1 MTNTRKLTTMAIL
14 TALSVCFVALIHFP
28 IFPAVAFLEY
38 DPADIPILICG
49 FAFGPAAGFI
59 VTLIAAFIQGFT
71 VSAQSGIYGIIMHI
85 VATGAYVLSSSLFYR
100 KHKTKKMA
108 AVAIGI
114 GTLTMVVCMFFANL
128 VITPYFL
135 MGAVNSGTPCSRSCR
150 SSCFSILSKRAPTAR
165 SRSLSISASS
175 TCSSKTK
182 KPRISL
188 HDRGLFPPVCRRAA
202 ADH

>member
-49 FAFGPAAGFI
+49 FAFGPVAGLV

-135 MGAVNSGTPCSRSCR
+135 MGAVNSGTVSAVLSLMP
-150 SSCFSILSKRAPTAR
+150 FILLFNLIKAGANGAITFFIYKRV
-165 SRSLSISASS
+165 
-175 TCSSKTK
+175 K
-182 KPRISL
+182 
-188 HDRGLFPPVCRRAA
+188 HLFFK
-202 ADH
+202 D

>member
-49 FAFGPAAGFI
+49 FAFGPAA
-59 VTLIAAFIQGFT
+59 AFIQGFT

-114 GTLTMVVCMFFANL
+114 CTLTMVVCMFFANL

-135 MGAVNSGTPCSRSCR
+135 MGAVNSGTVSAVLSLMP
-150 SSCFSILSKRAPTAR
+150 FILLFNLIKAGANGAITFFIYKRV
-165 SRSLSISASS
+165 
-175 TCSSKTK
+175 K
-182 KPRISL
+182 
-188 HDRGLFPPVCRRAA
+188 HLFFK
-202 ADH
+202 D

>member
-85 VATGAYVLSSSLFYR
+85 VATGA
-100 KHKTKKMA
+100 
-108 AVAIGI
+108 
-114 GTLTMVVCMFFANL
+114 
-128 VITPYFL
+128 
-135 MGAVNSGTPCSRSCR
+135 
-150 SSCFSILSKRAPTAR
+150 
-165 SRSLSISASS
+165 
-175 TCSSKTK
+175 
-182 KPRISL
+182 
-188 HDRGLFPPVCRRAA
+188 
-202 ADH
+202 

>member
-49 FAFGPAAGFI
+49 FAFGPVAGLV

-85 VATGAYVLSSSLFYR
+85 VATGAYVLSSGLFYR

-128 VITPYFL
+128 VITPYFM
-135 MGAVNSGTPCSRSCR
+135 MGAVNNATVSAVLSLMP
-150 SSCFSILSKRAPTAR
+150 FILLFNLIKAGANGAITFFIYKRV
-165 SRSLSISASS
+165 
-175 TCSSKTK
+175 K
-182 KPRISL
+182 
-188 HDRGLFPPVCRRAA
+188 HLFFK
-202 ADH
+202 D

>member
-38 DPADIPILICG
+38 DPADIPILICS

-59 VTLIAAFIQGFT
+59 VTVIAAFIQGFT

-85 VATGAYVLSSSLFYR
+85 IATGAYVLASGLFYR

-108 AVAIGI
+108 AVAILI
-114 GTLTMVVCMFFANL
+114 GTAAMVVCMFFANL
-128 VITPYFL
+128 VITPYFM
-135 MGAVNSGTPCSRSCR
+135 MGAVNGATVSAVLSLMP
-150 SSCFSILSKRAPTAR
+150 FILLFNLIKAGVNGAVTFFLYKRV
-165 SRSLSISASS
+165 
-175 TCSSKTK
+175 K
-182 KPRISL
+182 
-188 HDRGLFPPVCRRAA
+188 HLFFK
-202 ADH
+202 D

>member
-59 VTLIAAFIQGFT
+59 VTLI
-71 VSAQSGIYGIIMHI
+71 I

-135 MGAVNSGTPCSRSCR
+135 MGAVNSGTVSAVLSLMP
-150 SSCFSILSKRAPTAR
+150 FILLFNLIKAGANGAITFFIYKRV
-165 SRSLSISASS
+165 
-175 TCSSKTK
+175 K
-182 KPRISL
+182 
-188 HDRGLFPPVCRRAA
+188 HLFFK
-202 ADH
+202 D

>member
-1 MTNTRKLTTMAIL
+1 MTNTRKLTTMATL

-59 VTLIAAFIQGFT
+59 VTL
-71 VSAQSGIYGIIMHI
+71 SAQSGIYGIIMHI

-135 MGAVNSGTPCSRSCR
+135 MGAVNSGTVSAVLSLMP
-150 SSCFSILSKRAPTAR
+150 FILLFNLIKAGANGAITFFIYKRV
-165 SRSLSISASS
+165 
-175 TCSSKTK
+175 K
-182 KPRISL
+182 
-188 HDRGLFPPVCRRAA
+188 HLFFK
-202 ADH
+202 D

>member
-1 MTNTRKLTTMAIL
+1 MNNTRKLTTMAIL

-49 FAFGPAAGFI
+49 FAFGPVAGLV
-59 VTLIAAFIQGFT
+59 VTLIASFIQGFT

-85 VATGAYVLSSSLFYR
+85 VATGAYVLSSGLFYR

-128 VITPYFL
+128 VITPYFM
-135 MGAVNSGTPCSRSCR
+135 MGAVNNVTVSAVLSLMP
-150 SSCFSILSKRAPTAR
+150 FILLFNLIKAGVNGAITFFIYKRV
-165 SRSLSISASS
+165 
-175 TCSSKTK
+175 K
-182 KPRISL
+182 
-188 HDRGLFPPVCRRAA
+188 HLFFK
-202 ADH
+202 D

>member
-1 MTNTRKLTTMAIL
+1 MAIL

-59 VTLIAAFIQGFT
+59 VTLIAVFIQGFT
-71 VSAQSGIYGIIMHI
+71 VSAQSGIYGIII
-85 VATGAYVLSSSLFYR
+85 SLSQRARILLSSSLFYR

-135 MGAVNSGTPCSRSCR
+135 MGAVNSGTVSAV
-150 SSCFSILSKRAPTAR
+150 LSAHAVHPAFQSDQSGRQRRVITFFIYKR
-165 SRSLSISASS
+165 
-175 TCSSKTK
+175 
-182 KPRISL
+182 
-188 HDRGLFPPVCRRAA
+188 
-202 ADH
+202 

>member
-28 IFPAVAFLEY
+28 IFPAVTFLEY

-114 GTLTMVVCMFFANL
+114 GTLTMVVCMFFAN
-128 VITPYFL
+128 FL
-135 MGAVNSGTPCSRSCR
+135 MGAVNSGTVSAVLSLMP
-150 SSCFSILSKRAPTAR
+150 FILLFNLIKAGANGAITFFIYKRV
-165 SRSLSISASS
+165 
-175 TCSSKTK
+175 K
-182 KPRISL
+182 
-188 HDRGLFPPVCRRAA
+188 HLFFK
-202 ADH
+202 D

>member
-135 MGAVNSGTPCSRSCR
+135 MGAVNSGTVSAV
-150 SSCFSILSKRAPTAR
+150 LSLMPPTAR

>member
-85 VATGAYVLSSSLFYR
+85 IATGAYVLASGLFYR
-100 KHKTKKMA
+100 KHKTKKLA
-108 AVAIGI
+108 AVSLLI
-114 GTLTMVVCMFFANL
+114 GTAAMVVCMFFANL
-128 VITPYFL
+128 VITPYFM
-135 MGAVNSGTPCSRSCR
+135 MGAVNKETVYTVLSLMP
-150 SSCFSILSKRAPTAR
+150 FILLFNLLKAGINGAITFFLYKRV
-165 SRSLSISASS
+165 
-175 TCSSKTK
+175 K
-182 KPRISL
+182 
-188 HDRGLFPPVCRRAA
+188 HLFFK
-202 ADH
+202 D

>member
-1 MTNTRKLTTMAIL
+1 MAIL

-100 KHKTKKMA
+100 KH
-108 AVAIGI
+108 
-114 GTLTMVVCMFFANL
+114 
-128 VITPYFL
+128 
-135 MGAVNSGTPCSRSCR
+135 SGTVSAVLSLMP
-150 SSCFSILSKRAPTAR
+150 FILLFNLIKAGANGAITFFIYKRV
-165 SRSLSISASS
+165 
-175 TCSSKTK
+175 K
-182 KPRISL
+182 
-188 HDRGLFPPVCRRAA
+188 HLFFK
-202 ADH
+202 D